1 MSNDGNEYVD
11 VVVDPLLKKLAGG
24 TRCKYDSPTKTEDHS
39 TEEEFQRIKNKR
51 RQSDFIKQGNKL
63 RRLIRYSLTRA
74 VQLRLSA
81 MEEDGGI
88 KLLPQDQRIVWGNL
102 VRDDSNTV
110 DSVVRII
117 DEPRY
122 HHHSAVLVEEKVKE
136 CGELQ
141 RTSDDIKIGSSSLED
156 QNKELLHSNEKLI
169 KLDYFALEKQ
179 LQELSNRNQITTMP
193 HWPQL
198 NILL

>member
-1 MSNDGNEYVD
+1 
-11 VVVDPLLKKLAGG
+11 
-24 TRCKYDSPTKTEDHS
+24 
-39 TEEEFQRIKNKR
+39 
-51 RQSDFIKQGNKL
+51 
-63 RRLIRYSLTRA
+63 
-74 VQLRLSA
+74 
-81 MEEDGGI
+81 
-88 KLLPQDQRIVWGNL
+88 
-102 VRDDSNTV
+102 V
-110 DSVVRII
+110 DSVIRII
-117 DEPRY
+117 DEPWY

-141 RTSDDIKIGSSSLED
+141 RTLDDIKIGSSSLED